1 MNWARNI
8 GHRPEKLNATDIVS
22 QADQARRETAQR
34 FLKGLARHEA
44 KQETAARRD
53 VLWGKFLHARVHAEA
68 RQSAHFAEGLQAAAR
83 HRQGTIARLTE
94 LGTRLRQAVQSQLRR
109 ARPII
114 DRARADVRAQI
125 YSKAYESM
133 SQLAE
138 RDEESHGARPKATR
152 RRRLGMHL

>member
-1 MNWARNI
+1 
-8 GHRPEKLNATDIVS
+8 VS
-22 QADQARRETAQR
+22 QADQVRREAAHD

-44 KQETAARRD
+44 KQESAARRD
-53 VLWGKFLHARVHAEA
+53 VLWGKFVHARVHAQA
-68 RQSAHFAEGLQAAAR
+68 RQNAHFVEDLQAAAR
-83 HRQGTIARLTE
+83 HRQGTIARLTK
-94 LGTRLRQAVQSQLRR
+94 LGTHLRQAVQSQLRR

-114 DRARADVRAQI
+114 DRTRADIRAQI

-138 RDEESHGARPKATR
+138 RNKESQGARSKATR